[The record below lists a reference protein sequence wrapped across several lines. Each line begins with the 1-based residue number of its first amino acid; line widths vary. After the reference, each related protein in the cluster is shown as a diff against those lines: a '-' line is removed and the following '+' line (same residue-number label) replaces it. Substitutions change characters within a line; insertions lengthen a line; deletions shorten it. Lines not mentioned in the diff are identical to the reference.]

1 MSAKTSDDRYNTRLD
16 NKYGYLTVI
25 DIPAEVAEH
34 APWFNQTLTKV
45 NDSVVRLGILQGEYH
60 WHKHDNEDECFVVL
74 DGELLLDVEGR
85 GTITLGRAP
94 RLHGAEGRSASDACA
109 DEDDRADD
117 RGGDGHADGRLSAN
131 TIVAAIRARAPK
143 RSLDRSGARRQFPR
157 RELSHDDYH
166 GHDPQR
172 RGRPGVRVKS

>member
-1 MSAKTSDDRYNTRLD
+1 MTDKPDDDRYQTRLD

-74 DGELLLDVEGR
+74 DGELLLDVEGQ
-85 GTITLGRAP
+85 GTIALGKHLGYTVPKGVVHRTRAP
-94 RLHGAEGRSASDACA
+94 TK
-109 DEDDRADD
+109 
-117 RGGDGHADGRLSAN
+117 
-131 TIVAAIRARAPK
+131 TIVLMVEAATVTPTG
-143 RSLDRSGARRQFPR
+143 D
-157 RELSHDDYH
+157 
-166 GHDPQR
+166 
-172 RGRPGVRVKS
+172 